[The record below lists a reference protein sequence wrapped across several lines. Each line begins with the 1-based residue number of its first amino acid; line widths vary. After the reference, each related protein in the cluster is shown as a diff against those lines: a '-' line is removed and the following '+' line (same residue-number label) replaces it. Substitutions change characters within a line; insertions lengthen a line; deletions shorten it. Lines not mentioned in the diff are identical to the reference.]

1 MSTSSAQLNILK
13 EAEHI
18 IYGDREK
25 TYGSPGKNL
34 RKIADLWSAYLERD
48 IRAEDVA
55 NLMILLKVARLINT
69 PDHRDSL
76 TDICGYAAL
85 IERVHVEEA

>member
-1 MSTSSAQLNILK
+1 MSTSNVLRD
-13 EAEHI
+13 AETI
-18 IYGDREK
+18 IHGDREK

-34 RKIADLWSAYLERD
+34 RKIADLWTAYLARD
-48 IRAEDVA
+48 IGAEDVA
-55 NLMILLKVARLINT
+55 NMMILLKVARLINT

-76 TDICGYAAL
+76 IDICGYAAL